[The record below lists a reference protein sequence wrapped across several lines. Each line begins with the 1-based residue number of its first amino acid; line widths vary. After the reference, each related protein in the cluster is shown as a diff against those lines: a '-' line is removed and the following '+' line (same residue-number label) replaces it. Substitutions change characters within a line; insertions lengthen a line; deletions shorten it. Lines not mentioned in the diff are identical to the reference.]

1 MSALRISHC
10 LLLKISE
17 IVKYK
22 KYRNKNNKAFLNH
35 QGSCIASWSIRKI
48 LNWFRS
54 RYGFRGMKLVRL
66 EFTDRGTGNRL
77 DNWSDKWQSVF
88 QFTRTSFDNSHSRDI
103 VLSFVEETPQ
113 TFRILRARLFF
124 YVQLYIFYVCNC
136 LSILPTCEH
145 FVSQLITWSRRRN
158 RSKNTPIVNRFNTPV
173 NLQPAYRLCN
183 IANEIMLDRG
193 KIRSC
198 QWYVKKED
206 FFHVIPY

>member
-88 QFTRTSFDNSHSRDI
+88 QFTRTSFDNSYSRDI

-124 YVQLYIFYVCNC
+124 TCNC
-136 LSILPTCEH
+136 IYSTCVT
-145 FVSQLITWSRRRN
+145 VSL
-158 RSKNTPIVNRFNTPV
+158 F
-173 NLQPAYRLCN
+173 YRLASISYRN
-183 IANEIMLDRG
+183 LSRGLAEEIVRR
-193 KIRSC
+193 IRLS
-198 QWYVKKED
+198 
-206 FFHVIPY
+206 